1 MSSLSQNQ
9 QFDSSSSSSTN
20 TILQSSFSDLKE
32 ETESEIVEL
41 PLEQQLQYDRLF
53 IGIFLPPDVVSATE
67 RK

>member
-1 MSSLSQNQ
+1 M
-9 QFDSSSSSSTN
+9 
-20 TILQSSFSDLKE
+20 QSSFSELQE
-32 ETESEIVEL
+32 ETETEIKEL